1 MMAEQPAGG
10 DRGVYSLDAPDIAAT
25 EALGSQLARL
35 LFPGAII
42 ALIGPLGAG
51 KTLLVRAMVAE
62 LGGDPRHVSSPT
74 YALIHEYT
82 ARLPVYHFDTY
93 RLPDETAFVT
103 LGVDEYFAGEGV
115 CLIEWADRVPNALP
129 ADHLRITIEPTGETN
144 RRITL
149 TACGERYENLLGR
162 LAAESTTQLPAK

>member
-10 DRGVYSLDAPDIAAT
+10 DRRAISLDVPDIAAT
-25 EALGSQLARL
+25 EALGAQLARL

-62 LGGDPRHVSSPT
+62 LGGDARHVTSPT

-93 RLPDETAFVT
+93 RLPDETAFVA

-115 CLIEWADRVPNALP
+115 CVIEWADRVPASLP
-129 ADHLRITIEPTGETN
+129 AELLRITIEPTGEAS

-149 TACGERYENLLGR
+149 EPRGERYENLLER
-162 LAAESTTQLPAK
+162 LPAK

>member
-1 MMAEQPAGG
+1 MMAEPPAGG
-10 DRGVYSLDAPDIAAT
+10 DRGAYSLDAPDIAAT
-25 EALGSQLARL
+25 EALGANLARL

-51 KTLLVRAMVAE
+51 KTLLVRAMVAA
-62 LGGDPRHVSSPT
+62 LGGDPRHVASPT

-82 ARLPVYHFDTY
+82 APLPVYHFDTY
-93 RLPDETAFVT
+93 RLPSETAFVA

-115 CLIEWADRVPNALP
+115 CLIEWADRAPNALP
-129 ADHLRITIEPTGETN
+129 AEQLRITIEPTGEMS

-149 TACGERYENLLGR
+149 EARGERYENLLGR
-162 LAAESTTQLPAK
+162 LAAK